1 MRILVL
7 VLSLLLSVT
16 AIPRLASAQQTELL
30 ERSFAGVSK
39 EKNPTSAKR
48 DIQEQASSKVSEE
61 VIKELIGEDRFSKNR
76 TLITNKVIKNS
87 SRYIPYVKPSE
98 ILPEG
103 EGFKMS
109 VAMKVSLRD
118 LKQLLQV
125 NGLLGDNDAV
135 PVVLPVV
142 AWVDRVEGRSYRW
155 WQSLN
160 RENNPFL
167 LKEARLFEDALRN
180 SFQRNNFYSLKP
192 IESGSAASVP
202 VDFQSE
208 KLNSEDLQ
216 FYAQYFNAPLI
227 VDGQIVLNK
236 SEQSGRYMIEIKM
249 SAVQV
254 SNGRTVADVAR
265 KFETEN
271 GVFEGTVDKKM
282 KEVSESVANDLAA
295 QVLDVWQRGS
305 IGTSIIKVTVKGKNT
320 LPLMESLKSKIRSS
334 ITQVK
339 NIRERL
345 VTSDAVSFEVDTSIS
360 SADLL
365 SKFIGIDLNGKKLS
379 KISESNDE
387 IVLKWMD

>member
-1 MRILVL
+1 M
-7 VLSLLLSVT
+7 
-16 AIPRLASAQQTELL
+16 
-30 ERSFAGVSK
+30 
-39 EKNPTSAKR
+39 
-48 DIQEQASSKVSEE
+48 
-61 VIKELIGEDRFSKNR
+61 
-76 TLITNKVIKNS
+76 
-87 SRYIPYVKPSE
+87 
-98 ILPEG
+98 
-103 EGFKMS
+103 
-109 VAMKVSLRD
+109 
-118 LKQLLQV
+118 
-125 NGLLGDNDAV
+125 
-135 PVVLPVV
+135 
-142 AWVDRVEGRSYRW
+142 
-155 WQSLN
+155 N

-180 SFQRNNFYSLKP
+180 SFQRNNFYSMKP
-192 IESGSAASVP
+192 IESGSAANVP

-236 SEQSGRYMIEIKM
+236 SEQSGRYVIEIKM
-249 SAVQV
+249 SAIQV

-265 KFETEN
+265 KFETES
-271 GVFEGTVDKKM
+271 GVFEAAVDKKM
-282 KEVSESVANDLAA
+282 KEVSESAANDLAS

-320 LPLMESLKSKIRSS
+320 LPLMESLKSKVRSS

-360 SADLL
+360 SAELL
-365 SKFIGIDLNGKKLS
+365 NKFIGIDLNGKKLS